1 MVYSHGG
8 DIYGSEHI
16 RIDFSVNTNPL
27 GTPREVIEAV
37 ASSRE
42 EILLYPDSQCRGLRK
57 ALAASHS
64 LPEDWIL
71 CGNGAADLIFGLA
84 EALRPRRAILFAPCF
99 SEYEAALSLKGC
111 EIIQIP
117 LRPEENWLPD
127 ARCLERKLERVGGA
141 DLVFLGNPNNPTGM
155 ALSSEELEVFAGIC
169 RNHHALLAVDEC
181 FNGFLERPE
190 GFTMAGKLGRYR
202 NLFLLNAFTKTYG
215 MAGLR
220 LGYAMCA
227 DTGLLERL
235 AAVRQPWSVSGIA
248 QKAGIA
254 ALSRRDFLEQ
264 ARELIAR
271 ERKFLSDGLS
281 RLGFRVWPSMANYL
295 LFSVGQKGKEL
306 SGQEDLKKFLSGRG
320 ILIRSCA
327 SYRGLDDSFFRVAV
341 KRREENKELLSQMEE
356 WARKNF
362 SSGSEV

>member
-57 ALAASHS
+57 ALAAFHG

-84 EALRPRRAILFAPCF
+84 EALRPRRAVLFAPCF

-127 ARCLERKLERVGGA
+127 ARCLE
-141 DLVFLGNPNNPTGM
+141 
-155 ALSSEELEVFAGIC
+155 
-169 RNHHALLAVDEC
+169 
-181 FNGFLERPE
+181 
-190 GFTMAGKLGRYR
+190 
-202 NLFLLNAFTKTYG
+202 
-215 MAGLR
+215 
-220 LGYAMCA
+220 
-227 DTGLLERL
+227 
-235 AAVRQPWSVSGIA
+235 
-248 QKAGIA
+248 
-254 ALSRRDFLEQ
+254 
-264 ARELIAR
+264 
-271 ERKFLSDGLS
+271 
-281 RLGFRVWPSMANYL
+281 
-295 LFSVGQKGKEL
+295 
-306 SGQEDLKKFLSGRG
+306 
-320 ILIRSCA
+320 
-327 SYRGLDDSFFRVAV
+327 
-341 KRREENKELLSQMEE
+341 
-356 WARKNF
+356 
-362 SSGSEV
+362 